1 MTESNVLQQGL
12 DHWGVFGQSP
22 EGSLIGGG
30 LRSGKPRWGKDK
42 QSWTISKAHSA
53 RCKSYEFEPETK
65 RIQRANRN
73 DKDNVF
79 LHDEN
84 LLPAS
89 GDLLGFGST
98 IQMQWADLFEMASSS
113 GSTSTATASTTPH
126 GRFSTPDQLTGKL

>member
-1 MTESNVLQQGL
+1 MFCSKV
-12 DHWGVFGQSP
+12 VFG
-22 EGSLIGGG
+22 SLGCFRAKSRRVSNWGRRLG
-30 LRSGKPRWGKDK
+30 LRSGNPRWGKDK

-65 RIQRANRN
+65 RIQRANQN

-98 IQMQWADLFEMASSS
+98 LQMQWADLFEMANSS

-126 GRFSTPDQLTGKL
+126 GRFSPPD